1 MFVRYPELS
10 YSERGNLDLSL
21 NRQRNI
27 SNNNSHVGPCVI
39 RPFHFQFRKKMKFY
53 FLSVLFINLSR
64 FFETKLRYFRKNTD
78 ILTTKLKI
86 LLYLT

>member
-1 MFVRYPELS
+1 M
-10 YSERGNLDLSL
+10 
-21 NRQRNI
+21 
-27 SNNNSHVGPCVI
+27 GPCVI
-39 RPFHFQFRKKMKFY
+39 RPFHFQFRKKIKFY
-53 FLSVLFINLSR
+53 FLFVLFINSSR